1 MARRKPQERR
11 TNGIQPAVTPFLEAR
26 PAANRSFERLYR
38 KHVHAVYRYSL
49 AVLQNEADAE
59 DATQTTFLN
68 AYRAFERGER
78 PRTPHNWLIKIAHNV
93 CRQRFRDSSR
103 RPREVEFDDSLA
115 TAPTE
120 SADVPTATELRH
132 ALGFLAF
139 NQRAALVMRELEGR
153 SYAEIAQV
161 LDVSVAAVETL
172 MFRARRALR
181 EQLEGGLTCHDA
193 EQTLS
198 RLQSRKL
205 SSAER
210 GALRAHLRGARAV
223 RRSSGASA
231 PSGQPSIAW
240 ARSRSPRRSRRSSE
254 AERPEAPPAAE
265 FGIGLKVATVLAAG
279 LVVTATGHEP
289 LKARATDVHSPAAN
303 RLTAPARK
311 PGSLA
316 PRPRARASSGKGATR
331 QPTRVQEISRAHGR
345 ARETEARLD
354 RARPERI
361 ERPGPEAPAQG
372 PPPLHVRLPVQT
384 PPVRVPELP
393 VHLPPLPPP
402 PSSSR
407 RRRSSSRRFLSRP
420 RPRSPTRG
428 RVRSRH
434 GTREQAQCPPRLGC
448 VDALRSGRR
457 TEGEVRGPLRRLAGA
472 EQAGRRG

>member
-11 TNGIQPAVTPFLEAR
+11 TNGIEPAVTPFLEAR
-26 PAANRSFERLYR
+26 PAADRSFERLYR
-38 KHVHAVYRYSL
+38 KHIHAVYRYSL

-115 TAPTE
+115 SAPTE
-120 SADVPTATELRH
+120 SADVPTATELRR

-193 EQTLS
+193 EQTLT

-205 SSAER
+205 SNAER
-210 GALRAHLRGARAV
+210 SALRAHLRECKSCATLERRQRAQRAALDRLGAVPLPASLASFV
-223 RRSSGASA
+223 GGGTTGGAA
-231 PSGQPSIAW
+231 GGGI
-240 ARSRSPRRSRRSSE
+240 
-254 AERPEAPPAAE
+254 
-265 FGIGLKVATVLAAG
+265 GIGLKVATVLAAG
-279 LVVTATGHEP
+279 LVVTSTGHEP
-289 LKARATDVHSPAAN
+289 LNARATDVRTPAAN
-303 RLTAPARK
+303 RHTARTETRLSRATSSSTRLERPKVRHARK
-311 PGSLA
+311 PASRKSPTRTVQPGKPKPGSIESG
-316 PRPRARASSGKGATR
+316 PSGSSGGAA
-331 QPTRVQEISRAHGR
+331 QAPT
-345 ARETEARLD
+345 
-354 RARPERI
+354 
-361 ERPGPEAPAQG
+361 QG

-402 PSSSR
+402 PVQLPPPPVELPPLPP
-407 RRRSSSRRFLSRP
+407 LS
-420 RPRSPTRG
+420 
-428 RVRSRH
+428 
-434 GTREQAQCPPRLGC
+434 PP
-448 VDALRSGRR
+448 
-457 TEGEVRGPLRRLAGA
+457 PP
-472 EQAGRRG
+472 QPH